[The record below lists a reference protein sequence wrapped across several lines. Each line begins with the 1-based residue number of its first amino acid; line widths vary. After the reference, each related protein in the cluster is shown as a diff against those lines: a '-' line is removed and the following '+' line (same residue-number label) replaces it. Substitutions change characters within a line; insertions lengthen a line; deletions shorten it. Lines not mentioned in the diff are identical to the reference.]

1 MIEYFHI
8 YVNGGLTYV
17 GLVLSQAV
25 QVMDKLKADGN
36 EPVMKSYM
44 LDPAVLEA
52 MSQSYDN
59 ERLANHFKII
69 RKERLL
75 KFSNE
80 TFDTHE
86 EAEAR
91 LAELLAT

>member
-1 MIEYFHI
+1 MPPTCRMALVAMPDETPTKQENTVVEYFHI

-52 MSQSYDN
+52 MSQSYDD
-59 ERLANHFKII
+59 ERLA
-69 RKERLL
+69 
-75 KFSNE
+75 
-80 TFDTHE
+80 D
-86 EAEAR
+86 
-91 LAELLAT
+91 

>member
-8 YVNGGLTYV
+8 YVNGSLKYV

-25 QVMDKLKADGN
+25 EVMKYLEADGN

-59 ERLANHFKII
+59 ERLA
-69 RKERLL
+69 
-75 KFSNE
+75 
-80 TFDTHE
+80 DHE
-86 EAEAR
+86 EYDPNQYLSERAGENY
-91 LAELLAT
+91 TNHNMGGWSG